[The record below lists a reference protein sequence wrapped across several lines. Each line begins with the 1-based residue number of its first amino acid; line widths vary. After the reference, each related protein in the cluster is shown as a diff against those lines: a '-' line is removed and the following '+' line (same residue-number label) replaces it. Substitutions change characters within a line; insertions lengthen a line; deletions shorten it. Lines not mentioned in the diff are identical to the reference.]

1 MNRILISDDG
11 KDATPAGSAA
21 ATGLDMFF
29 RPRSIAVIGASSN
42 PEKIGGLPVAYL
54 KSLGYEGRIVP
65 VNPTT
70 PEIQGL
76 STFTRIGDAPGPVD
90 LAIVA
95 VPAASALAAV
105 EDCAAAGVGGI
116 VMFSA
121 GFAEIGGEGV
131 SAQEHLRAAASEA
144 GIRLLGPNSLGFVNF
159 ADRVFATFSPVFQS
173 GLSAPGP
180 IGLVSQSGS
189 FGAFAYSLAREQ
201 SLGLSHFIATG
212 NEADLG
218 FSECVEWL
226 ADDPATQVIVGYI
239 EGIRDGHGLR
249 RALEKCRIAGKPVVI
264 VKVGRSDAGAR
275 AAASHTAALAGDDAV
290 FDGVFRQ
297 HGAYRAATIEECLD
311 VAYAA
316 CTAPLPLGRRAGF
329 YTVSGGVGVLMADA
343 AAACGL
349 EVPELS
355 EKTRRRVLEIVPLAI
370 AGNPLDITG
379 QVVNAKG
386 AFRETLG
393 LLAED
398 PSCDLVVN
406 FISATGLSPERG
418 PEAADDIVA
427 VRASMPAVPQLLV
440 TIAAAPFRKKLEDA
454 GVPIFGD
461 PYRAVRAA
469 GALAFFAEAKPLAAA
484 GADRL
489 RSRGVSA
496 EGQLAEPAALD
507 RLHETGLPVTPFRHC
522 RSPEEAG
529 EAASEFDCPVAVKI
543 VSPDLTHKAAV
554 GGVRLNVS
562 GRQAAIQ
569 ASQEIMAEVIA
580 KAPGARLDGVLVAPM
595 RKGLV
600 ECVVGIQCDP
610 VFGPV
615 VMFGLGGV
623 HVETLKDVVFRAAPF
638 DKAEAKRMIGDI
650 RASKLLTDRHDGSSA
665 DVDALADLLSK
676 VGEVAA
682 TSPELGSA
690 DMNPV
695 LVGAE
700 GEGCII
706 LDALLIGRT
715 AS

>member
-1 MNRILISDDG
+1 MSDDG
-11 KDATPAGSAA
+11 RDATPAGSAA
-21 ATGLDMFF
+21 ATGLDTFF

-42 PEKIGGLPVAYL
+42 PGKIGGLPVAYL
-54 KSLGYEGRIVP
+54 RSLGYAGRIVP
-65 VNPTT
+65 INLTA

-76 STFTRIGDAPGPVD
+76 PAFARIGDVPGPVD
-90 LAIVA
+90 LAIIA
-95 VPAASALAAV
+95 VPAASAQAAV
-105 EDCAAAGVGGI
+105 EECAAAGVRGI

-131 SAQEHLRAAASEA
+131 PAQERLRTAASAA
-144 GIRLLGPNSLGFVNF
+144 GIRLLGPNSLGYVNF
-159 ADRVFATFSPVFQS
+159 ADRVFATFSPVFQ
-173 GLSAPGP
+173 GDLSAPGP

-189 FGAFAYSLAREQ
+189 FGAFAYSLARER

-212 NEADLG
+212 NEADLA

-226 ADDPATQVIVGYI
+226 VDDPATQVIVGYI

-275 AAASHTAALAGDDAV
+275 AAASHTAALAGDDAL

-316 CTAPLPLGRRAGF
+316 CTAPLPAGRRAGF
-329 YTVSGGVGVLMADA
+329 YTVSGGAGVLMADA
-343 AAACGL
+343 AATCGL

-355 EKTRRRVLEIVPLAI
+355 EKTRRRVLEIVPFAG

-393 LLAED
+393 LLADD
-398 PSCDLVVN
+398 PSCDLIIT

-440 TIAAAPFRKKLEDA
+440 TLATAPFRKKLEDA
-454 GVPIFGD
+454 GVPIFSD
-461 PYRAVRAA
+461 PYRAVRTA
-469 GALAFFAEAKPLAAA
+469 GALAFFAEAKSLAVVR
-484 GADRL
+484 ADRP
-489 RSRGVSA
+489 RSHGVSA
-496 EGQLAEPAALD
+496 EGQLAEPAALE
-507 RLHETGLPVTPFRHC
+507 RLQKAGLPVTPFRHC
-522 RSPEEAG
+522 RSAEEAG
-529 EAASEFDCPVAVKI
+529 EVAADFGCPVAVKI
-543 VSPDLTHKAAV
+543 VSSDLAHKAAV

-562 GRQAAIQ
+562 GRKAVIR
-569 ASQEIMAEVIA
+569 ASQEIMAEVAA
-580 KAPGARLDGVLVAPM
+580 KAPGAQLDGVLVTPM
-595 RKGLV
+595 RKGLL
-600 ECVVGIQCDP
+600 ECVVGIQRDP

-623 HVETLKDVVFRAAPF
+623 YVETLEDVVFRAAPF
-638 DKAEAKRMIGDI
+638 DKTEAKRMVGEI
-650 RASKLLTDRHDGSSA
+650 RASRLLTDRHDGFLA

-676 VGEVAA
+676 VSEVAA
-682 TSPELGSA
+682 ASPELESA

-695 LVGAE
+695 SVGAE
-700 GEGCII
+700 GEGCVV
-706 LDALLIGRT
+706 LDALLIGCRI